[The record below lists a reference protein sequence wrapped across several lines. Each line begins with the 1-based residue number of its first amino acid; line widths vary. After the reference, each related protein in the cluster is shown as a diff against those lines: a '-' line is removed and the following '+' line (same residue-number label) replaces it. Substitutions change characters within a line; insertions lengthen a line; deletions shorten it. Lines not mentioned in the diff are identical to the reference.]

1 MNRFHSMYWLMKYLD
16 KIGEID
22 NVIEWAKENDFRYNE
37 NPLPGEAPV
46 WEVLKSYAE
55 EYKKE
60 KK

>member
-37 NPLPGEAPV
+37 NPLPGEELV
-46 WEVLKSYAE
+46 WEVLESYAE